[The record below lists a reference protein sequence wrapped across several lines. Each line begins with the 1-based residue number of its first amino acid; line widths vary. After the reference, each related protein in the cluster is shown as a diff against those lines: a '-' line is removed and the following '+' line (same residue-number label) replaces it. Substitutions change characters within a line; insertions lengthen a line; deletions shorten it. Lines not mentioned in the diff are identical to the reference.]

1 MDHIS
6 PKPNTKPP
14 EQWHPESY
22 TFRFERTILGIDSHS
37 NTIEIDIP
45 MVMTLEPDPDHP
57 DHPPGNI
64 FKLQYKESMI
74 SDVGIENMC
83 LDSDHKKNDPDDE
96 DEDHAWYAV
105 VLDNVR
111 NGWVAD
117 VTTRHFSGD
126 GRRRYAFNLSGP
138 NAFVESE
145 GDDATNDTGP
155 HERWAMGTLY
165 DNITCN
171 RIDVQNRASMGTGQG
186 WAGAFQVV
194 YNCTAKEESIIRD
207 APGTNN
213 WVIGFTGRLDDRP
226 EDDDGV
232 IGIKTASTSTDP
244 KMPRSLYWWQLI
256 KRMGGNSALVQQA
269 VEMNHFHI
277 PQATLN
283 ANSQY
288 FRSFKIGNPT
298 TITVPYQA
306 TQLRHLDIS
315 GWIHTRHASN
325 LIRANSH
332 LTELKWAIVSTNMD
346 QTTFS
351 AHLLSALTAPLEN
364 LQTLS
369 IEQLKACN
377 THYFPWL
384 LTGLPSLKHLS
395 IRDCSGIER
404 CDAASFDEPFPNL
417 TILRLGC
424 DWYTNPGLAQLVRFC
439 PNLERLFLNPNANC
453 PVTELSKNLRQCCP
467 RLISIECLDPYEA
480 FKALMEHSA
489 TLETLDLYIC
499 GDAPENFSNANNLL
513 LACPRLKYFA
523 LRNYLLEWNPEA
535 GLAMFAIPWQCRN
548 LEAIVL
554 DGFATLFDAEQIS
567 EEGESSLEAEDGEE
581 EIDEDAEHETLD
593 GEQEHE
599 SESDLCA
606 IDSAEDYYPS
616 DDRDDYSDGYFD
628 EHGVEE
634 QLGSDVF
641 NILCDAPCQQFSPP
655 EDPELQELQ
664 AFLSKEGWEIDEAPT
679 RRVESLTLPHK
690 QALLGAFLKRAAA
703 LPKLRIMYL
712 NGFKYIKRSGV
723 K

>member
-1 MDHIS
+1 MNPLDL
-6 PKPNTKPP
+6 P
-14 EQWHPESY
+14 EILMRLGFFLTPWVRAEEKTY
-22 TFRFERTILGIDSHS
+22 IYYVFRPSVLTTARSVNRTWRDTL
-37 NTIEIDIP
+37 TP
-45 MVMTLEPDPDHP
+45 FLWMV
-57 DHPPGNI
+57 
-64 FKLQYKESMI
+64 F
-74 SDVGIENMC
+74 
-83 LDSDHKKNDPDDE
+83 DD
-96 DEDHAWYAV
+96 
-105 VLDNVR
+105 
-111 NGWVAD
+111 
-117 VTTRHFSGD
+117 T
-126 GRRRYAFNLSGP
+126 
-138 NAFVESE
+138 
-145 GDDATNDTGP
+145 
-155 HERWAMGTLY
+155 
-165 DNITCN
+165 
-171 RIDVQNRASMGTGQG
+171 
-186 WAGAFQVV
+186 
-194 YNCTAKEESIIRD
+194 
-207 APGTNN
+207 
-213 WVIGFTGRLDDRP
+213 
-226 EDDDGV
+226 
-232 IGIKTASTSTDP
+232 
-244 KMPRSLYWWQLI
+244 
-256 KRMGGNSALVQQA
+256 
-269 VEMNHFHI
+269 EMNHFHI
-277 PQATLN
+277 SQATLN

-439 PNLERLFLNPNANC
+439 PNLERLFLNPNADC

-480 FKALMEHSA
+480 FKVGVMMTSDEYAELIGATKELRHLEMPIGDLDMEIYQALMEHSA

-499 GDAPENFSNANNLL
+499 GDAPENFSNANKLL

-567 EEGESSLEAEDGEE
+567 EEGESSLEAEDGDE

-606 IDSAEDYYPS
+606 IDSAEDDYPR

-641 NILCDAPCQQFSPP
+641 NILCVAPCQQFAPP

-679 RRVESLTLPHK
+679 RRVESLALPHK

-712 NGFKYIKRSGV
+712 NGFKYIKRGGA